1 MYHDREPLKFRT
13 SKKIHSF
20 FANVVSFEN
29 QRRLSGSIF
38 FGERSRSYAQL
49 PNEVGFRVARFFVAS
64 ADQHSKISASQSPMC
79 FPVAMVNALATH
91 TEPSAKLITAHK
103 AHHCDGHAPTQTRD
117 YY

>member
-13 SKKIHSF
+13 SKKIQSF

-64 ADQHSKISASQSPMC
+64 ADQHSKISASRCAKRELFC
-79 FPVAMVNALATH
+79 FKDRIDSTRNA
-91 TEPSAKLITAHK
+91 EPTAYK
-103 AHHCDGHAPTQTRD
+103 NDHCLFQKYAR
-117 YY
+117 